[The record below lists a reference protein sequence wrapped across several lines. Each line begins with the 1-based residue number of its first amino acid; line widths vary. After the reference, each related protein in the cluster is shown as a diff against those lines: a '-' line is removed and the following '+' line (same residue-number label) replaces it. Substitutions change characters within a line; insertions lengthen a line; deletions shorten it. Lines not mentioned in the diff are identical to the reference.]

1 MKRFSETGKIHWT
14 RYLSKPEIAHCPFQ
28 ARENRC
34 RKTTRHNSC
43 PVLPDGTLLFASHRV
58 ETLIPGT
65 AVSTAIRLLT
75 ITVCRVHGIIRFL
88 TRRTPCIW
96 LITLH
101 AIQLSAA
108 PPIPSMSSYARGH
121 STAWE
126 QRQLGEVTEKVTEKN
141 SGLAYQ
147 QVLTNSATHG
157 IVRQSE
163 YFDRIV
169 ASKNHLDAYYVVNPN
184 DYVYNPRISKEAQC
198 GPINRNTLEL
208 TGIASPLY
216 LVFRV
221 SPQSLAYEFLDQY
234 FKTANWF
241 NYMKLQGNSGARS
254 DRFTIADSDFFS
266 MPVRIPSLPEQHH
279 IGEFFSTLD
288 KLIAAAE
295 RQETLLRQKKQAY
308 LQLMFPCEGETQPRL
323 RFSGFSG
330 DWEQRQSSEL
340 FVPVKENGHSD
351 LPVLSATQSEGMVYR
366 DDQSRDIKF
375 KKDNLGSYKLVR
387 AGDFVI
393 SLRSFQGGFEL
404 SDKTGIVSPAY
415 TVFTHAECSSQD
427 NGYWKQ
433 YFKRRSFIESLKTVT
448 FGIRDGKAISFS
460 DFSSLKCIFPTLPE
474 QRLIGRFFSTLDS
487 LIAAAEERTRALK
500 EMKSAYLQRMFV

>member
-1 MKRFSETGKIHWT
+1 MSKKNSKKTVPELRF
-14 RYLSKPEIAHCPFQ
+14 
-28 ARENRC
+28 
-34 RKTTRHNSC
+34 
-43 PVLPDGTLLFASHRV
+43 
-58 ETLIPGT
+58 
-65 AVSTAIRLLT
+65 
-75 ITVCRVHGIIRFL
+75 
-88 TRRTPCIW
+88 
-96 LITLH
+96 
-101 AIQLSAA
+101 
-108 PPIPSMSSYARGH
+108 RGF
-121 STAWE
+121 TDPWE
-126 QRQLGEVTEKVTEKN
+126 QRQLGEV
-141 SGLAYQ
+141 G
-147 QVLTNSATHG
+147 SATSG
-157 IVRQSE
+157 VGFPDAEQGGTDGLPFYKVSDMNLSGNE
-163 YFDRIV
+163 SV
-169 ASKNHLDAYYVVNPN
+169 MSASSNYVSAEQVVKNHW
-184 DYVYNPRISKEAQC
+184 K
-198 GPINRNTLEL
+198 PIATVPAIIFAKV
-208 TGIASPLY
+208 GAA
-216 LVFRV
+216 V
-221 SPQSLAYEFLDQY
+221 FLDRKRVAAAPFLMDNNMMAY
-234 FKTANWF
+234 IPDGKSWAVDFCLSVF
-241 NYMKLQGNSGARS
+241 NRIRLSNLARIGALPSINAS
-254 DRFTIADSDFFS
+254 D
-266 MPVRIPSLPEQHH
+266 VEQHH
-279 IGEFFSTLD
+279 IALPGLPEQRLIGRFFSTLD
-288 KLIAAAE
+288 SLIAAAE

>member
-1 MKRFSETGKIHWT
+1 M
-14 RYLSKPEIAHCPFQ
+14 
-28 ARENRC
+28 
-34 RKTTRHNSC
+34 
-43 PVLPDGTLLFASHRV
+43 
-58 ETLIPGT
+58 
-65 AVSTAIRLLT
+65 
-75 ITVCRVHGIIRFL
+75 
-88 TRRTPCIW
+88 
-96 LITLH
+96 
-101 AIQLSAA
+101 
-108 PPIPSMSSYARGH
+108 
-121 STAWE
+121 
-126 QRQLGEVTEKVTEKN
+126 GEVAEKVTEKN

-169 ASKNHLDAYYVVNPN
+169 AGKNHLDAYYVVNPN

-323 RFSGFSG
+323 RFAGFSG
-330 DWEQRQSSEL
+330 DWEQRQLGEVAEVIGGGTPDSSNPQYWDGDIDWYTPSEIGGHRYLDESVRKITHEGLNNSSAKLLPKGSIL
-340 FVPVKENGHSD
+340 FTSRASIGLMAFIRRPSSTNQGFQSLVPS
-351 LPVLSATQSEGMVYR
+351 
-366 DDQSRDIKF
+366 
-375 KKDNLGSYKLVR
+375 KLVDP
-387 AGDFVI
+387 DFLFAFGPFI
-393 SLRSFQGGFEL
+393 TRYA
-404 SDKTGIVSPAY
+404 K
-415 TVFTHAECSSQD
+415 THAAGSTFVEIS
-427 NGYWKQ
+427 GK
-433 YFKRRSFIESLKTVT
+433 SLGKTPL
-448 FGIRDGKAISFS
+448 A
-460 DFSSLKCIFPTLPE
+460 LPTIPE
-474 QRLIGRFFSTLDS
+474 QRLIGQFFKTLDS
-487 LIAAAEERTRALK
+487 LIAAAEKRTKHLHALK
-500 EMKSAYLQRMFV
+500 GSYLQRMFV

>member
-1 MKRFSETGKIHWT
+1 MSKKNSKKTVPELRF
-14 RYLSKPEIAHCPFQ
+14 
-28 ARENRC
+28 
-34 RKTTRHNSC
+34 
-43 PVLPDGTLLFASHRV
+43 
-58 ETLIPGT
+58 
-65 AVSTAIRLLT
+65 
-75 ITVCRVHGIIRFL
+75 
-88 TRRTPCIW
+88 
-96 LITLH
+96 
-101 AIQLSAA
+101 
-108 PPIPSMSSYARGH
+108 RGF
-121 STAWE
+121 TDPWE

-169 ASKNHLDAYYVVNPN
+169 AGKNHLDAYYVVNPN

>member
-1 MKRFSETGKIHWT
+1 M
-14 RYLSKPEIAHCPFQ
+14 
-28 ARENRC
+28 
-34 RKTTRHNSC
+34 
-43 PVLPDGTLLFASHRV
+43 
-58 ETLIPGT
+58 
-65 AVSTAIRLLT
+65 
-75 ITVCRVHGIIRFL
+75 
-88 TRRTPCIW
+88 
-96 LITLH
+96 
-101 AIQLSAA
+101 
-108 PPIPSMSSYARGH
+108 
-121 STAWE
+121 
-126 QRQLGEVTEKVTEKN
+126 GEVTEKVTEKN

-169 ASKNHLDAYYVVNPN
+169 AGKNHLDAYYVVNPN

>member
-1 MKRFSETGKIHWT
+1 MSKKNSKKTVPELRF
-14 RYLSKPEIAHCPFQ
+14 
-28 ARENRC
+28 
-34 RKTTRHNSC
+34 
-43 PVLPDGTLLFASHRV
+43 
-58 ETLIPGT
+58 
-65 AVSTAIRLLT
+65 
-75 ITVCRVHGIIRFL
+75 
-88 TRRTPCIW
+88 
-96 LITLH
+96 
-101 AIQLSAA
+101 
-108 PPIPSMSSYARGH
+108 RGF
-121 STAWE
+121 TDPWE
-126 QRQLGEVTEKVTEKN
+126 QRQLGEVAERTG
-141 SGLAYQ
+141 SGGTPSSSDPRYYGGSIPFLGIGDITGRFVDTTQ
-147 QVLTNSATHG
+147 KTLTKEGLENSA
-157 IVRQSE
+157 
-163 YFDRIV
+163 
-169 ASKNHLDAYYVVNPN
+169 AWVV
-184 DYVYNPRISKEAQC
+184 
-198 GPINRNTLEL
+198 
-208 TGIASPLY
+208 
-216 LVFRV
+216 
-221 SPQSLAYEFLDQY
+221 PQGAISLAMYASYGKSAILSRPMATSQAF
-234 FKTANWF
+234 F
-241 NYMKLQGNSGARS
+241 NVVFSSDATRDFIYSRFQCAEVRHEWDAMVSTGTQPNLSGGKLKKWE
-254 DRFTIADSDFFS
+254 
-266 MPVRIPSLPEQHH
+266 VSLPPQPEQRL
-279 IGEFFSTLD
+279 IGRFFSTLD
-288 KLIAAAE
+288 SLIAAAE

>member
-1 MKRFSETGKIHWT
+1 M
-14 RYLSKPEIAHCPFQ
+14 
-28 ARENRC
+28 
-34 RKTTRHNSC
+34 
-43 PVLPDGTLLFASHRV
+43 
-58 ETLIPGT
+58 
-65 AVSTAIRLLT
+65 
-75 ITVCRVHGIIRFL
+75 
-88 TRRTPCIW
+88 
-96 LITLH
+96 
-101 AIQLSAA
+101 
-108 PPIPSMSSYARGH
+108 
-121 STAWE
+121 
-126 QRQLGEVTEKVTEKN
+126 TEKVTEKN

-169 ASKNHLDAYYVVNPN
+169 AGKNHLDAYYVVNPN

-295 RQETLLRQKKQAY
+295 RQEALLRQKKQAY
-308 LQLMFPCEGETQPRL
+308 LQLIFPREGETEPRL
-323 RFSGFSG
+323 RFAGFSG
-330 DWEQRQSSEL
+330 EWETQRFGEIFQYERPDAYL
-340 FVPVKENGHSD
+340 ADDDEIEDEGAI
-351 LPVLSATQSEGMVYR
+351 PVLTANKAFILGYTNSLQGIYRKGRCIIFDDFTLDSKRVDQPFKVRSSA
-366 DDQSRDIKF
+366 IKI
-375 KKDNLGSYKLVR
+375 LTVR
-387 AGDFVI
+387 ENEDFD
-393 SLRSFQGGFEL
+393 FAFEL
-404 SDKTGIVSPAY
+404 LRTSKFPLLG
-415 TVFTHAECSSQD
+415 HARHYIAVVQP
-427 NGYWKQ
+427 Q
-433 YFKRRSFIESLKTVT
+433 ATLIPHSLQ
-448 FGIRDGKAISFS
+448 
-460 DFSSLKCIFPTLPE
+460 E
-474 QRLIGRFFSTLDS
+474 QQHIGRFFRNFDS
-487 LIAAAEERTRALK
+487 LIACAEKRVASLRTL
-500 EMKSAYLQRMFV
+500 KSAYLQRMFV